1 MGQEA
6 GLWVKLELHCI
17 TACAVRTIRFTE
29 VSEDASAYSTL
40 RRASAK

>member
-17 TACAVRTIRFTE
+17 AAWAVRTIRFTE
-29 VSEDASAYSTL
+29 VSEDASAYPIL